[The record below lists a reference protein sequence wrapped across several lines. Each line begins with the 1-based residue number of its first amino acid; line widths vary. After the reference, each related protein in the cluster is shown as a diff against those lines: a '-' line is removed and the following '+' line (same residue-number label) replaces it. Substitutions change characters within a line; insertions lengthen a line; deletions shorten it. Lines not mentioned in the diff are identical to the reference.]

1 MALAVSE
8 PPLTPPP
15 PRPPLKRP
23 VYLVIALL
31 LVWIVGLVG
40 ATQGC
45 QTVEILHRPEVARSE
60 NSRGADAELT
70 RRGGAPIDAVLAFR
84 ATVTPLAIGQL
95 LLASLLT
102 LSAGLTLLGRGHA
115 RRLAIQ
121 AMVVYA
127 LFLPL
132 DYLVRRPMRAVTI
145 DAFAE
150 GSTFPPGGAIASPE
164 IADQRMLLWWIF
176 RVALGLQLVIL
187 TLGLVAITR
196 PRVRAFFEA
205 ISREGAR
212 EQEP

>member
-1 MALAVSE
+1 
-8 PPLTPPP
+8 
-15 PRPPLKRP
+15 LKRP
-23 VYLVIALL
+23 AYLVVALL

-45 QTVEILHRPEVARSE
+45 QTVEILHRPDVARTE
-60 NSRGADAELT
+60 NSRGADAEIT
-70 RRGGAPIDAVLAFR
+70 RRGGALIDAVLAFR
-84 ATVTPLAIGQL
+84 STVTPLAVGQL
-95 LLASLLT
+95 LLASVLT

-115 RRLAIQ
+115 RQLAIQ

-127 LFLPL
+127 LFLPV
-132 DYLVRRPMRAVTI
+132 DYLVRRPMRAITI

-150 GSTFPPGGAIASPE
+150 GTTFPPGVSSPE
-164 IADQRMLLWWIF
+164 MADQRLLLWWIF

-196 PRVRAFFEA
+196 PRVRAFFDA
-205 ISREGAR
+205 MAREGPR